1 MASPAPQS
9 SDRPKLAV
17 AEPKVPPKAP
27 AHLSASSRRWYREV
41 AEDYDLQSHHLRL
54 LQAAAEAWDRLQEA
68 RAALKRD
75 GTYITDRYGSPKA
88 HPAVAVERDARI
100 SFARL
105 VRELDLEGEVAP
117 DPRQPRRRG

>member
-1 MASPAPQS
+1 MAPSPAPS
-9 SDRPKLAV
+9 ARPRLAV
-17 AEPKVPPKAP
+17 AEPKPSPKPPP
-27 AHLSASSRRWYREV
+27 HLSASSKRWFREV
-41 AEDYDLQSHHLRL
+41 VDTYALEPHHLKL

-75 GTYITDRYGSPKA
+75 GITTVDRFGGLKA
-88 HPAVAVERDARI
+88 HPCVAIERDCRI
-100 SFARL
+100 AFARL